1 MTGRK
6 KEIQE
11 LNDLYDS
18 KKAELVAVYGRRR
31 VGKTYLIDD
40 TFKDRI
46 TFRHAGLSPAEN
58 EKQGLLKKQLEGF
71 YYSLLRSGMREKKK
85 PKSWLEAFFML
96 ETFLD
101 DINDGSRQLVFIDE
115 LPWMDTPRSGFISAF
130 ESFWNSW
137 ACFHDNVMVIVCGS
151 ANSWILDN
159 LINNHGGLYNRVT
172 YEIKL
177 MPFTLQ
183 ECELFFKDIV
193 NFTLAA
199 VLCRSRRR
207 QKSG

>member
-1 MTGRK
+1 
-6 KEIQE
+6 
-11 LNDLYDS
+11 
-18 KKAELVAVYGRRR
+18 
-31 VGKTYLIDD
+31 
-40 TFKDRI
+40 
-46 TFRHAGLSPAEN
+46 
-58 EKQGLLKKQLEGF
+58 
-71 YYSLLRSGMREKKK
+71 
-85 PKSWLEAFFML
+85 
-96 ETFLD
+96 
-101 DINDGSRQLVFIDE
+101 
-115 LPWMDTPRSGFISAF
+115 
-130 ESFWNSW
+130 
-137 ACFHDNVMVIVCGS
+137 MVVVCGS